1 MTQENEGLG
10 ASASPTACSPAA
22 EPPVSAGVSSA
33 SPLRPTGA
41 GAWPTGPYVFDEI
54 SAHRPDDGLGYIYL
68 AEHPSGLGP
77 TLAHTGDMVLTS
89 VENRALGHLFAAAPD
104 LAEDGQFLAD
114 RLTELD
120 GASGD
125 PAEFMREFYG
135 HVAPALTRFRAAISK
150 ALGKA
155 A

>member
-1 MTQENEGLG
+1 MVEENEGLG
-10 ASASPTACSPAA
+10 ASAADAADRVGGLRPEPTA
-22 EPPVSAGVSSA
+22 SSQP
-33 SPLRPTGA
+33 SGRSPTGA
-41 GAWPTGPYVFDEI
+41 GAWPAGPYTFDEI

-68 AEHPSGLGP
+68 TEHPSGLGP

-104 LAEDGQFLAD
+104 LAEAVERLLASHKPGAGQCCAAAD
-114 RLTELD
+114 F
-120 GASGD
+120 AI
-125 PAEFMREFYG
+125 A
-135 HVAPALTRFRAAISK
+135 ALSK

>member
-10 ASASPTACSPAA
+10 AGFTPGPWHVG
-22 EPPVSAGVSSA
+22 EV
-33 SPLRPTGA
+33 RHA
-41 GAWPTGPYVFDEI
+41 GAFQLVTAGDKGYVCEVRCGF
-54 SAHRPDDGLGYIYL
+54 LGNDL
-68 AEHPSGLGP
+68 DHATRE
-77 TLAHTGDMVLTS
+77 A
-89 VENRALGHLFAAAPD
+89 NAALIAAAPD